1 MLVSQLIL
9 RNVPVLAP
17 DKALAEVFPE
27 DYPEGL
33 DYAPVLDQN
42 EFLGLLSLSD
52 LEEEQEMHQLVADC
66 HLEKIAHSVKESQ
79 HVFEIFPLFQ
89 KTGLPVLPVFND
101 ENLFEGLIS
110 LDAIASSFSASY
122 GFQTEGGT
130 LVLSIPAVHYAL
142 SEVSRLVE
150 ANQGKVLSVL
160 VEADPVLSQNYL
172 VHLKINQ
179 PDLSRIVAT
188 LERFEYHVLEVHQ
201 ALEPTSIDKDRFDQ
215 LMRYLGI

>member
-1 MLVSQLIL
+1 MLVSQLIM
-9 RNVPVLAP
+9 RNVEVLVP
-17 DKALAEVFPE
+17 SKELSEVFPE
-27 DYPEGL
+27 AYPEGL
-33 DYAPVLDQN
+33 SYAPVLDRN
-42 EFLGLLSLSD
+42 DFLGFLSLTD
-52 LEEEQEMHQLVADC
+52 LEAEQDEHQLVGDC
-66 HLEKIAHSVKESQ
+66 HLEKVAHQVKESQ

-101 ENLFEGLIS
+101 ELSFEGIIS
-110 LDAIASSFSASY
+110 LDSIAAAFASSY

-130 LVLSIPAVHYAL
+130 LVISVPAIHYSL
-142 SEVSRLVE
+142 SEISRLIE

-160 VEADPVLSQNYL
+160 VEADPILNQNYL
-172 VHLKINQ
+172 VHLKVNQ

-201 ALEPTSIDKDRFDQ
+201 TLEATSIDKDRFDQ